1 MTVLVL
7 RYMTLRDVTEV
18 AEIDR
23 QSFDMPWSARS
34 YTFEVTESNY
44 SHMVVLEVVAQ
55 PERGRVSRI
64 WRRSA
69 HVDPASSI
77 GAYGGLWFIA
87 GEAHISTIASSPLNR
102 GRGWGELVLAAMVR
116 RSITLRAT
124 HVVLEVRVSNVVAQ
138 RLYDKYGFQTVGIK
152 PHYYSNN
159 GEDAY
164 DMRLELEH
172 NPDYARN
179 FEERWQMLLAR
190 HRFEDRYTEGVPPH

>member
-1 MTVLVL
+1 MTALVL

-44 SHMVVLEVVAQ
+44 SHMVVLEAVPQ
-55 PERGRVSRI
+55 LERGRVSRI
-64 WRRSA
+64 WRRNA
-69 HVDPASSI
+69 HAVPASSI

-102 GRGWGELVLAAMVR
+102 GRGWGELALAAMVR

-164 DMRLELEH
+164 DMRLELDH
-172 NPDYARN
+172 NPDYAPA
-179 FEERWQMLLAR
+179 FEERWQALLAR